1 MTAKE
6 FEKNTDT
13 SNHDAKQFW
22 MMMKVHDSDN
32 AFFINKKSEKVLT
45 VLKDGNFVV
54 NGQSQFVTPN
64 KVI

>member
-1 MTAKE
+1 MTPQE
-6 FEKNTDT
+6 LEENTDT
-13 SNHDAKQFW
+13 SNNDAKQFW
-22 MMMKVHDSDN
+22 MMMKSHDSDN

-54 NGQSQFVTPN
+54 NGQSEFVTPN